1 LPPPPSPILCFLG
14 KLSFHTQRN
23 QFPVSKKQKSV
34 IY

>member
-1 LPPPPSPILCFLG
+1 LCFLG
-14 KLSFHTQRN
+14 ELSFHTQRN